1 MTAESHRGDATRTP
15 MADGDDG
22 DSGGLGEK
30 SLLGGSPAPSGGERC
45 QLQTGKA
52 TGFLICNDICLA
64 TPGRPTEEMTAG
76 SEGVTT
82 PPPAMMSF
90 RPTSMMIYW
99 QQRWE
104 RTTFPAPQP

>member
-1 MTAESHRGDATRTP
+1 MTAESHSGDADADA
-15 MADGDDG
+15 MADGDDS
-22 DSGGLGEK
+22 DSGGPGVK

-52 TGFLICNDICLA
+52 TDFLICNDICLA

-82 PPPAMMSF
+82 PPLP
-90 RPTSMMIYW
+90 
-99 QQRWE
+99 
-104 RTTFPAPQP
+104 